1 MVLRPTVLLSLEQ
14 STVRLTVSVSDCDQ
28 GHHDG
33 KTEGGRG
40 QTREGN
46 ANMRLVEH
54 TRKSD
59 VLPSIRRM
67 SRRSDIRSLDENSD
81 TKAYQAYQESWCAL
95 LSLASGAIANERFA
109 HTQVPQHV
117 SLWHHSFLYRCFSR
131 CSNLLCLHY
140 GRHQPGVTGVV
151 TQGRCDKG
159 SGKLSGVKP

>member
-14 STVRLTVSVSDCDQ
+14 SMVRLTVSVSDCDQ

-67 SRRSDIRSLDENSD
+67 SPGDLISDHWMRTRIPRR
-81 TKAYQAYQESWCAL
+81 TKRTKRV
-95 LSLASGAIANERFA
+95 GA
-109 HTQVPQHV
+109 P
-117 SLWHHSFLYRCFSR
+117 FSAWLR
-131 CSNLLCLHY
+131 
-140 GRHQPGVTGVV
+140 GR
-151 TQGRCDKG
+151 
-159 SGKLSGVKP
+159 